1 MDQWRRALARARRGE
16 LAVLRQPWHRPV
28 PGGTVAPYLV
38 KVLCAD
44 EGRLAAWGTRYGLPA
59 RGICRH
65 GSIPHY
71 DLWGPLADR
80 AWAELA
86 PATLGTGPDAGPGE
100 NAEGAGPGAPPPGG
114 SPFPHQGS
122 SPSQGGTVLDHRNPE
137 RPAGIDSQAPGP
149 APAGGGPGP
158 RAVVAVLRGPWP
170 AGDAAARLV
179 RAGWPG
185 AGALYDRWQHVL
197 EIAPLPPELAR
208 RLAHEA
214 AGQTGFATWRPYAGA
229 ASLLLGGSLPQLWSL
244 ACRWGGHPAVP
255 DPGRGPEPGGTT
267 AGLGA
272 PFTGRDQPASG
283 EDLTRSAGHA
293 LARALLS
300 LPHLPPGRLGA
311 EGGAAP
317 LSPAGV
323 PAGSPV
329 GGTAPAGRGRAGP
342 VSAAPAAGA
351 PWPAGGFPAGPVPL
365 ALGPRK
371 VDFRGRSL
379 LFGRRTLI
387 MGVLNVTPDS
397 FSDGGRYNAPDRA
410 LRRALEMVAEGADL
424 IDVGAESA
432 NIAASKP
439 ELEEEL
445 ARLVPVVERL
455 VREVDV
461 PISIDTYKA
470 PVAEAALEA
479 GAHIINDISGLHADP
494 DLAAVCARY
503 GAGVVIMHL
512 QGHPRRLAR
521 EPRYDD
527 VVLDVAR
534 YLAEGVQRALAAGV
548 RPEAIVVDPGIGV
561 GKRTRHNLEIL
572 ENLGAFRS
580 LGYPVL
586 LGASRTSVIGNI
598 LETPI
603 GDRLEGTLATTALA
617 VVHGADMVRVHDVRA
632 NARVARMADALVR
645 GWDEPAGGWP
655 FDAVTGRQRRPLRE
669 LGRLPVRPGDQSRT

>member
-1 MDQWRRALARARRGE
+1 MEQWRRALERARRGQ

-59 RGICRH
+59 RGICHH
-65 GSIPHY
+65 GRIPHY
-71 DLWGPLADR
+71 DLWGPLAEQ

-86 PATLGTGPDAGPGE
+86 PATLGD
-100 NAEGAGPGAPPPGG
+100 GAGASRPGAADGQETGRVAPSARSRLSGPPRPSPAPAPGPVTQPG
-114 SPFPHQGS
+114 
-122 SPSQGGTVLDHRNPE
+122 QGGTRAMPLVPE
-137 RPAGIDSQAPGP
+137 PD
-149 APAGGGPGP
+149 
-158 RAVVAVLRGPWP
+158 AVVAVHRGPWH
-170 AGDAAARLV
+170 AGPIAARLV

-185 AGALYDRWQHVL
+185 ATALDDLWRHTF
-197 EIAPLPPELAR
+197 EIAPLRPEVAR
-208 RLAHEA
+208 RLAHQA
-214 AGQTGFATWRPYAGA
+214 AARTGFATWRPYAGA
-229 ASLLLGGSLPQLWSL
+229 ASLLVAGSVTELGEL
-244 ACRWGGHPAVP
+244 AGRWLRQEPERPA
-255 DPGRGPEPGGTT
+255 GR
-267 AGLGA
+267 
-272 PFTGRDQPASG
+272 
-283 EDLTRSAGHA
+283 A
-293 LARALLS
+293 LARALQS
-300 LPHLPPGRLGA
+300 LPFT
-311 EGGAAP
+311 AAAM
-317 LSPAGV
+317 S
-323 PAGSPV
+323 
-329 GGTAPAGRGRAGP
+329 RGDG
-342 VSAAPAAGA
+342 PAALGV
-351 PWPAGGFPAGPVPL
+351 AGPVPL
-365 ALGPRK
+365 ARQPLR

-379 LFGRRTLI
+379 VFGERTLI

-410 LRRALEMVAEGADL
+410 VRRALEMVAEGADL

-445 ARLVPVVERL
+445 ARLMPVVERL

-470 PVAEAALEA
+470 PVAEAALQA

-494 DLAAVCARY
+494 GLAAVCARY
-503 GAGVVIMHL
+503 GAGVVVMHL
-512 QGHPRRLAR
+512 QGHPRSLAR

-527 VVLDVAR
+527 VVLDIAR
-534 YLAEGVQRALAAGV
+534 YLQEGVARALAAGV

-586 LGASRTSVIGNI
+586 LGASRTSVIGNV

-645 GWDEPAGGWP
+645 GWDEPADGWP
-655 FDAVTGRQRRPLRE
+655 FDAVTGHQRRPLRE
-669 LGRLPVRPGDQSRT
+669 LGRLPAAEGEREPRTPGAGSSAARS

>member
-1 MDQWRRALARARRGE
+1 MRLVDQWRRALARARQGE
-16 LAVLRQPWHRPV
+16 LAVLRQPWNRPV
-28 PGGTVAPYLV
+28 PDGTVAPYLV

-44 EGRLAAWGTRYGLPA
+44 EARLAAWGTRYGLPA
-59 RGICRH
+59 RGICHH
-65 GSIPHY
+65 GRLPHF
-71 DLWGPLADR
+71 DLWGPLAER

-86 PATLGTGPDAGPGE
+86 PATLGTAARGNPSGSAGMPSP
-100 NAEGAGPGAPPPGG
+100 AALVPPAVP
-114 SPFPHQGS
+114 PRPN
-122 SPSQGGTVLDHRNPE
+122 PEQGGASPVKDPE
-137 RPAGIDSQAPGP
+137 PARPGPSTAAPSP
-149 APAGGGPGP
+149 APASRAGRTVPGP
-158 RAVVAVLRGPWP
+158 VIAVHRGPWP
-170 AGDAAARLV
+170 AGDTAARLV
-179 RAGWPG
+179 RTGWPG
-185 AGALYDRWQHVL
+185 ARALYDRWFHVF
-197 EIAPLPPELAR
+197 EIAPLAPDQAR
-208 RLAHEA
+208 QLAHEA
-214 AGQTGFATWRPYAGA
+214 ASRTGFATWRPYAGA
-229 ASLLLGGSLPQLWSL
+229 ASLLLGGPVGTLWQLAREW
-244 ACRWGGHPAVP
+244 AGV
-255 DPGRGPEPGGTT
+255 GR
-267 AGLGA
+267 
-272 PFTGRDQPASG
+272 
-283 EDLTRSAGHA
+283 A

-300 LPHLPPGRLGA
+300 LPFGHGA
-311 EGGAAP
+311 GGAAP
-317 LSPAGV
+317 AGAAPPAGAG
-323 PAGSPV
+323 PAGS
-329 GGTAPAGRGRAGP
+329 T
-342 VSAAPAAGA
+342 AAPGDGH
-351 PWPAGGFPAGPVPL
+351 GGPFPGIGPVPV
-365 ALGPRK
+365 AGGPRR

-379 LFGRRTLI
+379 VFGQRTLI

-410 LRRALEMVAEGADL
+410 LRRALEMVAEGVDL

-445 ARLVPVVERL
+445 ARLIPVVERL

-470 PVAEAALEA
+470 PVAEAALQA

-512 QGHPRRLAR
+512 QGHPRNLTRDPQY
-521 EPRYDD
+521 ED
-527 VVLDVAR
+527 VVLDIAR
-534 YLAEGVQRALAAGV
+534 YLQEGIDRALQAGV

-586 LGASRTSVIGNI
+586 LGASRTSVIGNV

-617 VVHGADMVRVHDVRA
+617 AVHGADMVRVHDIRA

-645 GWDEPAGGWP
+645 GWDEPAAGWP
-655 FDAVTGRQRRPLRE
+655 FDAVTGKQRRPLRE
-669 LGRLPVRPGDQSRT
+669 LGRLPAGPGAEDRQA